1 MRIKRI
7 EKIVLDDND
16 VQVLADF
23 ADLLDNIEREIVDQK
38 VKNIIFDIRGY
49 IDELEE
55 HALMNNE

>member
-38 VKNIIFDIRGY
+38 IKYIISDIRGH

-55 HALMNNE
+55 HCLYE